1 MTIIKRNQIIVLALA
16 VMIVAAGYLNYSYQ
30 EGGNPFAEEI
40 TGNIGGKLGE
50 ATFVDGQDEA
60 GLGMAEP
67 AGSIIGDRLAQTGT
81 ESVES
86 ADTVISSA
94 EFFAETR
101 LEKERVRDE
110 EVAMHESLIKSS
122 EVSKEIQDKA
132 QAQLTAISQKWEK
145 EMIIER
151 LIKAK
156 GFRDVIVFINDGS
169 VNVVVSSS
177 GKLTQAQAAQIQ
189 DIVMREAKIKPD
201 NIKIVEK

>member
-1 MTIIKRNQIIVLALA
+1 MTVIKRNQIIVLALA

-50 ATFVDGQDEA
+50 ATFVDGEIDA
-60 GLGMAEP
+60 GLGMSEP
-67 AGSIIGDRLAQTGT
+67 VGNIMADKVGQSGADGAD
-81 ESVES
+81 SV
-86 ADTVISSA
+86 TSSA

-156 GFRDVIVFINDGS
+156 GFKDVVVFINDGS
-169 VNVVVSSS
+169 VNIVVSST
-177 GKLTQAQAAQIQ
+177 GKLTAAQVAQIQ
-189 DIVMREAKIKPD
+189 DIVMREAKVEAG
-201 NIKIVEK
+201 NIRIVEK